1 MGADRS
7 DNEQRSDEALVAA
20 LNGGDTSAFDA
31 MYYRYRDWVARLA
44 FRFTADHADAL
55 DVLQETFAYLFRKF
69 PGFVL
74 TARMTTF
81 LYPVVK
87 NLSIAARRKRQR
99 HISDEEMPDPPAPP
113 PAVDRADARDDLAA
127 ALASLPAGQREVVL
141 MRFVDD
147 MSLAEIGH
155 ALAIPEG
162 TVKSRL
168 HNALA
173 TLRQDPRAFEYF
185 ADS

>member
-1 MGADRS
+1 LPAVDPRS
-7 DNEQRSDEALVAA
+7 DSDLVAA
-20 LNGGDTSAFDA
+20 LNRGDASAFDA
-31 MYYRYRDWVARLA
+31 LYFRHRDWVLRLA
-44 FRFTADHADAL
+44 HRLSGNAEDAL
-55 DVLQETFAYLFRKF
+55 DVMQETFAYLFGKF

-87 NLSIAARRKRQR
+87 NLSIAARRKRRR
-99 HISDEEMPDPPAPP
+99 HGGEIPLPERAAPPAEEEG
-113 PAVDRADARDDLAA
+113 RAREELSA
-127 ALASLPAGQREVVL
+127 ALSALPEGQREVLL

-147 MSLAEIGH
+147 LKLSEIAQ
-155 ALAIPEG
+155 ALAVPEG

-173 TLRQDPRAFEYF
+173 RLKDDPRVRELF
-185 ADS
+185 S